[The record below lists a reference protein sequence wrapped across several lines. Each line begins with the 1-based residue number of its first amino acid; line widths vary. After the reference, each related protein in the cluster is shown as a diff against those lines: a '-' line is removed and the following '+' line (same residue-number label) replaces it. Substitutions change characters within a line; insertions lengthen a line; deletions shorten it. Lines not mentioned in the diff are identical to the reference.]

1 MKEII
6 IIGAGVIGCSIAREL
21 SRYDAKITVIEREND
36 VACGTTKAN
45 SGVVH
50 GGFDAKP
57 GSKKAFYNVRG
68 NAMFDKLS
76 KELDFPFRRNG
87 AYVLCFD
94 DTKWDGLKKLYD
106 QGIANGVRDIK
117 VVTGDEVRQRE
128 PYVSEEVKGALWCP
142 SSGIVSPYEMTIA
155 YAENAAAN
163 GVEFVFE
170 KNVKKLEKDGE
181 KMKVVCEDGEVYTAD
196 LVVNAAGLHSDD
208 LNNTICDKKYRIVP
222 RKGEYML
229 LDKTSG
235 YLTSTTLFQLPTA
248 MGKGILVVPSVHG
261 NILLGPTAVDIED
274 KECKDTTY
282 DGLAE
287 AFDKARITMPSLTKK
302 TVITQFT
309 GLRAHA
315 DAGDF
320 VIGFAADD
328 LPLYNLIGIE
338 SPGLTAAPAI
348 AVDASEE
355 IADWLALSFNKKFN
369 PVRKGIP
376 CFATMTERERAEIIK
391 KNPLYGRI
399 VCRCEVVTEGEIVDS
414 INRPVGAKDLDGV
427 KRRTRAGM
435 GRCQSGFCSERVM
448 EIIARERG
456 IDMTEVTKSGKGS
469 EILVGR
475 VE

>member
-1 MKEII
+1 MKKIL
-6 IIGAGVIGCSIAREL
+6 IIGAGVIGCSVAREL
-21 SRYDAKITVIEREND
+21 SRYDAEITVLEREND
-36 VACGTTKAN
+36 VACGTSKAN

-57 GSKKAFYNVRG
+57 GTKKAYYNVRG

-94 DTKWDGLKKLYD
+94 DDRWDGLKKLYD
-106 QGIANGVRDIK
+106 QGLENGVKDVK
-117 VVTGDEVRQRE
+117 VVTGDEVRKRE
-128 PYVSEEVKGALWCP
+128 PYVSPEVKGALWCP
-142 SSGIVSPYEMTIA
+142 SSGIVSPYEMTVA
-155 YAENAAAN
+155 YAENAAKN
-163 GVEFVFE
+163 GVKFVFE
-170 KNVKKLEKDGE
+170 KKVSKLEKDGA
-181 KMKVVCEDGEVYTAD
+181 KIKVVCGDGEEYTAD
-196 LVVNAAGLHSDD
+196 VVVNAAGLYSDE
-208 LNNTICDKKYRIVP
+208 LNNTVNDKKYKIVP

-229 LDKTSG
+229 LDKTAG

-261 NILLGPTAVDIED
+261 NILLGPTAVDIDD
-274 KECKDTTY
+274 KDCKDTTY
-282 DGLAE
+282 DGLSE
-287 AFDKARITMPSLTKK
+287 AFDKARVTVPSLTKK
-302 TVITQFT
+302 QVITQFT

-320 VIGFAADD
+320 VIGFAGE
-328 LPLYNLIGIE
+328 LPLYNLVGIE

-355 IADWLALSFNKKFN
+355 IADYLGLTFNHGFD
-369 PVRKGIP
+369 PIRKGIP
-376 CFATMTERERAEIIK
+376 CFAKMTEKERAEIAK

-469 EILVGR
+469 EIVIGR

>member
-1 MKEII
+1 MKKII
-6 IIGAGVIGCSIAREL
+6 IIGAGVVGCSIAREL
-21 SRYDAKITVIEREND
+21 SRYEADITVLEREND
-36 VACGTTKAN
+36 VACGTSKAN

-57 GSKKAFYNVRG
+57 GTNKALYNVLG

-76 KELDFPFRRNG
+76 KELDFPFKRNG

-94 DTKWDGLKKLYD
+94 ENRWGDLKRLYD
-106 QGIANGVRDIK
+106 QGIENGVKDVK
-117 VVTGDEVRQRE
+117 VVTGDEVRARE
-128 PYVSEEVKGALWCP
+128 PYVSQEVKGALWCP

-155 YAENAAAN
+155 YAENAADN

-170 KNVKKLEKDGE
+170 KGVASLRKNGD
-181 KMKVVCEDGEVYTAD
+181 KMTVVCEDGDEMTAD
-196 LVVNAAGLHSDD
+196 IVVNCAGLHSDD
-208 LNNTICDKKYRIVP
+208 LNNTVSDKKYRIVP

-229 LDKTSG
+229 LDKTAG
-235 YLTSTTLFQLPTA
+235 YLTSSTLFQLPTA

-261 NILLGPTAVDIED
+261 NILLGPTAVDIGD

-287 AFDKARITMPSLTKK
+287 AFDKAKITVPSLTKK
-302 TVITQFT
+302 QVITQFA
-309 GLRAHA
+309 GLRAHS

-320 VIGFAADD
+320 VIGFADD
-328 LPLYNLIGIE
+328 DSLLYNLIGIE

-348 AVDASEE
+348 AVRAAKDISQRLGLKPDE
-355 IADWLALSFNKKFN
+355 KFN

-448 EIIARERG
+448 EIISRERG

-469 EILVGR
+469 EIVVGR

>member
-1 MKEII
+1 MSDII

-21 SRYDAKITVIEREND
+21 SRYDAKVTVLEKAND
-36 VACGTTKAN
+36 VACGTSKAN

-57 GSKKAFYNVRG
+57 GTLKAKFNVAG

-94 DTKWDGLKKLYD
+94 DDKWDGLKKLYD
-106 QGIANGVRDIK
+106 QGMENGVLDVK
-117 VVTGDEVRQRE
+117 VVTGDEVKQRE
-128 PYVSEEVKGALWCP
+128 PYVSKEVKGALWCP

-155 YAENAAAN
+155 YAENAADN
-163 GVEFVFE
+163 GVKFVFE
-170 KNVKKLEKDGE
+170 KKVASVAQNGRKLR
-181 KMKVVCEDGEVYTAD
+181 VVCEDGDCYDAD
-196 LVVNAAGLHSDD
+196 VVVNCAGLYSDE
-208 LNNTICDKKYRIVP
+208 LNNSLCEKKYKIVP

-229 LDKTSG
+229 LDKTAG
-235 YLTSTTLFQLPTA
+235 YLTGTTLFQLPTA

-274 KECKDTTY
+274 KDCKDTTY

-287 AFDKARITMPSLTKK
+287 AFEKACITVPSLTKK
-302 TVITQFT
+302 QVITQFT

-320 VIGFAADD
+320 VIGWAEDK
-328 LPLYNLIGIE
+328 PMYNLVGIE

-348 AVDASEE
+348 AVHAAKE
-355 IADWLALSFNKKFN
+355 ISSRLSLKENPSFN

-376 CFATMTERERAEIIK
+376 CFATMTEKERAEIIK

-469 EILVGR
+469 EIIVGR

>member
-1 MKEII
+1 MKKIV

-21 SRYDAKITVIEREND
+21 SRYEAEIIVLEREND

-57 GSKKAFYNVRG
+57 HTKKAWYNVRG
-68 NAMFDKLS
+68 NEMFDKLS

-106 QGIANGVRDIK
+106 QGVENGVKGLK
-117 VVTGDEVRQRE
+117 VVTGDEVRKRE
-128 PYVSEEVKGALWCP
+128 PYVSDEVKGALWCP

-163 GVEFVFE
+163 GVKFVFE
-170 KNVKKLEKDGE
+170 KTVDRLEKSGE
-181 KMKVVCEDGEVYTAD
+181 KIKVVCKDGDVYEAD
-196 LVVNAAGLHSDD
+196 AVVNAAGLYSDE
-208 LNNTICDKKYRIVP
+208 LNNSVSSKKYKIVP

-261 NILLGPTAVDIED
+261 NVLLGPTAVDIED
-274 KECKDTTY
+274 KECRDTTY

-287 AFDKARITMPSLTKK
+287 AFDKARITVPSVTKK

-320 VIGFAADD
+320 VVGWAGDD

-338 SPGLTAAPAI
+338 SPGLTAAPAL
-348 AVDASEE
+348 AVRAAEDV
-355 IADWLALSFNKKFN
+355 ADYTALAFNKNFN
-369 PVRKGIP
+369 PIRKGIP
-376 CFATMTERERAEIIK
+376 CFATMTENERAEIIK

-469 EILVGR
+469 EIVVGR

>member
-1 MKEII
+1 MSDII
-6 IIGAGVIGCSIAREL
+6 IIGAGVIGCSVAREL
-21 SRYDAKITVIEREND
+21 AAYNANITVIERAND
-36 VACGTTKAN
+36 VACGTSKAN

-57 GSKKAFYNVRG
+57 HSNKAKFNVLG

-94 DTKWDGLKKLYD
+94 EQRFPDLKKLYD
-106 QGIANGVRDIK
+106 QGIENGVK
-117 VVTGDEVRQRE
+117 GLEVHTKEQVKEKE
-128 PYVSEEVKGALWCP
+128 PYVSDEVKGALWCP

-155 YAENAAAN
+155 YAENAAVN
-163 GVEFVFE
+163 GVKFVFE
-170 KNVKKLEKDGE
+170 KTVDKLVDADG
-181 KMKVVCEDGEVYTAD
+181 KIKVVCEDGDVLEAD
-196 LVVNAAGLHSDD
+196 LVINCAGLHSDEI
-208 LNNTICDKKYRIVP
+208 NNSLCKQKYSVIG

-235 YLTSTTLFQLPTA
+235 YLASSTLFQLPTA

-261 NILLGPTAVDIED
+261 NILLGPTAVDIDEKD
-274 KECKDTTY
+274 CTDTTY
-282 DGLAE
+282 EGLDE
-287 AFDKARITMPSLTKK
+287 AYKKACISVPGISKRS
-302 TVITQFT
+302 VITQFT
-309 GLRAHA
+309 GVRAHGQS
-315 DAGDF
+315 GDF
-320 VIGFAADD
+320 VIGFADN
-328 LPLYNLIGIE
+328 PKLYNLIGIE

-348 AVDASEE
+348 AVHVAKEVSE
-355 IADWLALSFNKKFN
+355 ALGLSANEKF
-369 PVRKGIP
+369 VRQRKGIP
-376 CFATMTERERAEIIK
+376 CFATMTDRERAEIIA
-391 KNPLYGRI
+391 KNPLYGRV
-399 VCRCEVVTEGEIVDS
+399 VCRCEVVTEGEIVDA

-456 IDMTEVTKSGKGS
+456 IDMTEVTKHGKGS
-469 EILVGR
+469 EIVVGR

>member
-1 MKEII
+1 MSKII

-21 SRYDAKITVIEREND
+21 SRYDADITVLEAAND
-36 VACGTTKAN
+36 VACGTSKAN

-57 GSKKAFYNVRG
+57 GTLKAKFNVAG

-94 DTKWDGLKKLYD
+94 DSKWDGLKKLYD
-106 QGIANGVRDIK
+106 QGIENGVRDVK

-155 YAENAAAN
+155 YAENAACN
-163 GVEFVFE
+163 GVKFVFE
-170 KNVKKLEKDGE
+170 KKVVSLSSQGE
-181 KMKVVCEDGEVYTAD
+181 KTRVVCEDGDAYEAD
-196 LVVNAAGLHSDD
+196 VVVNCAGLFSDEI
-208 LNNTICDKKYRIVP
+208 NNCICDKKYKIVP

-229 LDKTSG
+229 LDKTAG
-235 YLTSTTLFQLPTA
+235 YLTGTTLFQLPTA

-274 KECKDTTY
+274 KDCKDTTY

-287 AFDKARITMPSLTKK
+287 AFDKARITVPTLTKK
-302 TVITQFT
+302 QVITQFT

-320 VIGFAADD
+320 VIGWAEDK
-328 LPLYNLIGIE
+328 PLYNLVGIE

-348 AVDASEE
+348 ALQAAKE
-355 IADWLALSFNKKFN
+355 ISAKLSLKEKSDFN

-376 CFATMTERERAEIIK
+376 CFATMTEKERAEIIK

-448 EIIARERG
+448 EIIARERK

-469 EILVGR
+469 EIIVGR

>member
-1 MKEII
+1 MKKIV
-6 IIGAGVIGCSIAREL
+6 IIGAGVVGCSIAREL
-21 SRYDAKITVIEREND
+21 SRYDAEITVLEREND

-57 GSKKAFYNVRG
+57 GTKKAYFNVRG
-68 NAMFDKLS
+68 NAMFDRLS

-94 DTKWDGLKKLYD
+94 DTKWDGLKRLYD
-106 QGIANGVRDIK
+106 QGIQNGVKDIK
-117 VVTGDEVRQRE
+117 VVTGDEVRKRE
-128 PYVSEEVKGALWCP
+128 PHVSEEVKGALWCP

-163 GVEFVFE
+163 GVKFCFE
-170 KNVKKLEKDGE
+170 KEVARLEKDGDRV
-181 KMKVVCEDGEVYTAD
+181 KVVCKDGEELSAD
-196 LVVNAAGLHSDD
+196 VVVNAAGLHSDD
-208 LNNTICDKKYRIVP
+208 LNNCVSEKKYKIVP

-320 VIGFAADD
+320 VIGFSEDN
-328 LPLYNLIGIE
+328 PTLYNLIGIE

-348 AVDASEE
+348 AVSAAEE
-355 IADWLALSFNKKFN
+355 ISDRLGLKANDKFD
-369 PVRKGIP
+369 PIRKGIP
-376 CFATMTERERAEIIK
+376 CFATMTERERAEIIA

-469 EILVGR
+469 EIIVGR